1 MEGITKPPKRCR
13 HGTMRRDNPY
23 VGMPRGKNSKQ
34 AASWEAASWKLK
46 KLDKK

>member
-1 MEGITKPPKRCR
+1 MEGNAKSPKRCR
-13 HGTMRRDNPY
+13 HGAMRRDNPY
-23 VGMPRGKNSKQ
+23 VERREKSSKQ

>member
-1 MEGITKPPKRCR
+1 MEGNTKSPKRCR
-13 HGTMRRDNPY
+13 HGAMRYDNPY
-23 VGMPRGKNSKQ
+23 VGMRKKNSKQ